1 MNAHFRKP
9 ALPVILL
16 ASTVLFT
23 GCATQGKLRLPL
35 KSGVLNPC

>member
-16 ASTVLFT
+16 ASTVLFC
-23 GCATQGKLRLPL
+23 GLRHAGQAAAVHLAR
-35 KSGVLNPC
+35 